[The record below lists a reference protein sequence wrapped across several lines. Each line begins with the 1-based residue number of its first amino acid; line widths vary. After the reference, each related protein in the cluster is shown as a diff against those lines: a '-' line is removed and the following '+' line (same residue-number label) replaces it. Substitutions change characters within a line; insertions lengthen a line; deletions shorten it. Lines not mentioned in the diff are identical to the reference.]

1 MIDNN
6 TNNLSEIQAQ
16 WAIVRGKIRQ
26 KIGDAQF
33 KSWIKIIS
41 LKDFVDGKV
50 ILSVPSNFIRTRIIE
65 QYLDIIKSYWLVQN
79 LNYTFRDA
87 YKTTGRIVSYCRAKK
102 LNMEQLTLKELQKF
116 DKKIN
121 IAAKKV
127 LSATNSVVTK
137 SSYGGTSPKNTKNM
151 IKFAIKKYLK

>member
-1 MIDNN
+1 MFKLLRGFEGSHDSDGHRGKTNGWKSKFALEARIEEMIDNN

-26 KIGDAQF
+26 KMEMLNL

-79 LNYTFRDA
+79 LKINDIE
-87 YKTTGRIVSYCRAKK
+87 IVVLQDAKK
-102 LNMEQLTLKELQKF
+102 KTQFKKKKLKKSKINCLN
-116 DKKIN
+116 KKISLV
-121 IAAKKV
+121 A
-127 LSATNSVVTK
+127 
-137 SSYGGTSPKNTKNM
+137 
-151 IKFAIKKYLK
+151 